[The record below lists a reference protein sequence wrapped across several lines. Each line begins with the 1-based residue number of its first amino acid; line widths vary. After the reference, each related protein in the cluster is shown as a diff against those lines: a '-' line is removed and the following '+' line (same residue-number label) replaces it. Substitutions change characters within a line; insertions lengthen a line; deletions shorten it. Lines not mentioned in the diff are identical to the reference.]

1 MYLCSAYFSTLFV
14 GWNLKTDS
22 LQLEGNV
29 IDSKPRVRIT
39 NLLASCSFAA
49 RQKTISADDCVV
61 FAEMVYFSERNLDT
75 DLKHNIL
82 IQLVLRLL
90 KSSASSNEHF
100 KSAQHEIIFLCGG
113 YVIFRIR
120 S

>member
-39 NLLASCSFAA
+39 NLSASCSFAA
-49 RQKTISADDCVV
+49 RQKSISADDCVV
-61 FAEMVYFSERNLDT
+61 FAEMV
-75 DLKHNIL
+75 
-82 IQLVLRLL
+82 
-90 KSSASSNEHF
+90 
-100 KSAQHEIIFLCGG
+100 
-113 YVIFRIR
+113 
-120 S
+120 